1 MKSRVLK
8 SKVKKSWMLLAAG
21 VITVATLS
29 LVLINSSLKE
39 EYIRTDMSNYLK
51 NKYNRDFKVD
61 RPKLGSKGIGFSGTW
76 SADAHPNDDDSM
88 KFKIIR
94 SEGKSSFADQY
105 TALVWS
111 KSEESRIK
119 KMIEKKDSRLKLDVR
134 VKIYLAEPL
143 SDKATPDSTKREEVI
158 KQDHGMSYTLDLKHS
173 NVDESDK
180 ENAIRNAE
188 IIVKHL
194 RDIDGVRNLDI
205 NYSIV
210 GKDSS
215 TSKCSMIY
223 DKLYD
228 YSYEGI
234 SKCLNIG
241 EG

>member
-94 SEGKSSFADQY
+94 SEDKSSFADQY

-119 KMIEKKDSRLKLDVR
+119 KIIEKKDSRLKLDVR

-158 KQDHGMSYTLDLKHS
+158 KQDHGMSYTLDLKYS
-173 NVDESDK
+173 NIDKSDK

-210 GKDSS
+210 GKDNSI
-215 TSKCSMIY
+215 SKCSMIY
-223 DKLYD
+223 DKPYD

-234 SKCLNIG
+234 NKCLNMG

>member
-1 MKSRVLK
+1 MGPLLLSVGLFI
-8 SKVKKSWMLLAAG
+8 VIPLAAG

-94 SEGKSSFADQY
+94 SEDKSSFADQY

-119 KMIEKKDSRLKLDVR
+119 KIIEMMQKDMEVQRIYIVQ
-134 VKIYLAEPL
+134 KIQLVQKEHL
-143 SDKATPDSTKREEVI
+143 QLQIEQQIHR
-158 KQDHGMSYTLDLKHS
+158 KQK
-173 NVDESDK
+173 
-180 ENAIRNAE
+180 
-188 IIVKHL
+188 KHL
-194 RDIDGVRNLDI
+194 IQKHLP
-205 NYSIV
+205 
-210 GKDSS
+210 KF
-215 TSKCSMIY
+215 MIQEQIIPTR
-223 DKLYD
+223 K
-228 YSYEGI
+228 
-234 SKCLNIG
+234 NIMKQQNILKI
-241 EG
+241 

>member
-1 MKSRVLK
+1 
-8 SKVKKSWMLLAAG
+8 
-21 VITVATLS
+21 
-29 LVLINSSLKE
+29 
-39 EYIRTDMSNYLK
+39 
-51 NKYNRDFKVD
+51 
-61 RPKLGSKGIGFSGTW
+61 
-76 SADAHPNDDDSM
+76 
-88 KFKIIR
+88 
-94 SEGKSSFADQY
+94 
-105 TALVWS
+105 
-111 KSEESRIK
+111 
-119 KMIEKKDSRLKLDVR
+119 
-134 VKIYLAEPL
+134 
-143 SDKATPDSTKREEVI
+143 
-158 KQDHGMSYTLDLKHS
+158 MSYTLDLKYS

-210 GKDSS
+210 GKDNS

-223 DKLYD
+223 DKPYD